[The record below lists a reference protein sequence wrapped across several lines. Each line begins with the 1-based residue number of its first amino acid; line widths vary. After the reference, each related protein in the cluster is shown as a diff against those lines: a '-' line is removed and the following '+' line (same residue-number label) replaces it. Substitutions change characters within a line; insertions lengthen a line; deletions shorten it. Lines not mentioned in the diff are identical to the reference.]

1 MDNRMATV
9 VPVFL
14 LQKT

>member
-9 VPVFL
+9 VTVFL